1 MSKRI
6 IVLVTTTLL
15 AVVAPTSGTQLS
27 ASDKP
32 NVLLIL
38 VDDAPDQSLNRM
50 PAIKRELI
58 GRGTRYSNSIA
69 TFPLCCPSRATML
82 TGLYA
87 HNTQVLSNRAP
98 VGAWSKFR
106 GNGLEKRTSAVW
118 LQAAGYDT
126 AYIGKYMNG
135 YDGSKVA
142 GYNRWFAKVQGNR
155 FANEH
160 GELQDIGRRRDDVV
174 YSSQATRCLS
184 NQMSDGKPFFLSVG
198 FHAPH
203 KTNRPENKY
212 KDLYTN
218 ARVPRTP
225 DWNEADVSDKPRYI
239 RKRPRLTP
247 EKQRKAD
254 AAHRNQLR
262 GLRTV
267 NEFVARAVKDLRD
280 AGELDN
286 IYILFMTDQGI
297 HNGHHRMKW
306 GKSTPYETDLDMKLI
321 VRGPGIRAGAV
332 DDSLVG
338 NLDIA
343 PTVAAMAGVDVPVAV
358 DGRDFRHSN
367 REALLAERPVPQNAW
382 ERRGNIP
389 AWRAVR
395 TADYKYVE
403 YETGERELYRL
414 TDDPYEIRNL
424 HGRKP
429 QVETRFAAKL
439 NELKDCD
446 ADGCRKAED
455 P

>member
-1 MSKRI
+1 MVS
-6 IVLVTTTLL
+6 
-15 AVVAPTSGTQLS
+15 TSGTQLS

-38 VDDAPDQSLNRM
+38 VDDAPDQSLTRM

-69 TFPLCCPSRATML
+69 TFPL
-82 TGLYA
+82 
-87 HNTQVLSNRAP
+87 
-98 VGAWSKFR
+98 W
-106 GNGLEKRTSAVW
+106 
-118 LQAAGYDT
+118 
-126 AYIGKYMNG
+126 
-135 YDGSKVA
+135 
-142 GYNRWFAKVQGNR
+142 
-155 FANEH
+155 
-160 GELQDIGRRRDDVV
+160 
-174 YSSQATRCLS
+174 
-184 NQMSDGKPFFLSVG
+184 
-198 FHAPH
+198 
-203 KTNRPENKY
+203 
-212 KDLYTN
+212 
-218 ARVPRTP
+218 
-225 DWNEADVSDKPRYI
+225 I
-239 RKRPRLTP
+239 R
-247 EKQRKAD
+247 
-254 AAHRNQLR
+254 
-262 GLRTV
+262 
-267 NEFVARAVKDLRD
+267 
-280 AGELDN
+280 
-286 IYILFMTDQGI
+286 
-297 HNGHHRMKW
+297 
-306 GKSTPYETDLDMKLI
+306 S
-321 VRGPGIRAGAV
+321 GAV
-332 DDSLVG
+332 DDSLAG
-338 NLDIA
+338 NLDIS

-429 QVETRFAAKL
+429 QVETRLAAKL